1 MSPETEAVSF
11 PTWKSALANT
21 GWPEAQQTEYRRE
34 ILAFLHLCKVRR
46 APATIML
53 VKEYLAERARQGPNA
68 ARVPL
73 LWFFQEAKRV
83 AKGEVAGVK
92 PAPPGA
98 AGGAPRGAPP
108 AGDVI
113 AIADSISVFAAY
125 SAELAAIESDAQAKG
140 AQATAAIA
148 EIRSVLATGAG
159 LAQLQERL
167 KCGTECGS
175 CVPELKRLCAQEQ
188 DSELRIEDTAAA
200 VSSRRGDSVSSI
212 NESALAPN

>member
-21 GWPEAQQTEYRRE
+21 GWAEAQQTEYRRE

-46 APATIML
+46 APATVML

-98 AGGAPRGAPP
+98 AGGAPRGMAGAKPAP
-108 AGDVI
+108 
-113 AIADSISVFAAY
+113 
-125 SAELAAIESDAQAKG
+125 Q
-140 AQATAAIA
+140 
-148 EIRSVLATGAG
+148 
-159 LAQLQERL
+159 
-167 KCGTECGS
+167 
-175 CVPELKRLCAQEQ
+175 
-188 DSELRIEDTAAA
+188 AA
-200 VSSRRGDSVSSI
+200 VGHPPVRAVARGSVPPRRIRAGRI
-212 NESALAPN
+212 GNAI